1 MGNNLDLDSLA
12 SEADRYYQ
20 GVMNGQYDYDSFWSR
35 LNGNS
40 LESIEEMITDYERK
54 LSKLEKMSSSNI
66 LKKHKIEISKNY
78 LTSQLIE
85 LRAVRDAKKGI
96 KKQNEEADK
105 IIENINQKTQALQK
119 LNNYLYNLF
128 PKNYFLPKK
137 TRDDFIP
144 QNFDSIPY
152 NVVGKYDNG
161 NDFWNDD
168 NNKEWVKAYH
178 GTGRNCKNEYEIKDM
193 INSILQNGFK
203 NGFNN
208 AHAPCEDKLHPGNRI
223 GNGVYVTPNI
233 DTARNYAG
241 IITLNG
247 KKYLTLFLVKVK
259 KKAIRACRCPNASD
273 YWVVN
278 GTSQEIRP
286 VKILFAE
293 Y

>member
-1 MGNNLDLDSLA
+1 
-12 SEADRYYQ
+12 
-20 GVMNGQYDYDSFWSR
+20 
-35 LNGNS
+35 
-40 LESIEEMITDYERK
+40 
-54 LSKLEKMSSSNI
+54 
-66 LKKHKIEISKNY
+66 
-78 LTSQLIE
+78 
-85 LRAVRDAKKGI
+85 
-96 KKQNEEADK
+96 
-105 IIENINQKTQALQK
+105 
-119 LNNYLYNLF
+119 
-128 PKNYFLPKK
+128 
-137 TRDDFIP
+137 
-144 QNFDSIPY
+144 
-152 NVVGKYDNG
+152 
-161 NDFWNDD
+161 
-168 NNKEWVKAYH
+168 
-178 GTGRNCKNEYEIKDM
+178 M

-208 AHAPCEDKLHPGNRI
+208 VHASHEDKLHPGNRI

-286 VKILFAE
+286 VKIIYAE